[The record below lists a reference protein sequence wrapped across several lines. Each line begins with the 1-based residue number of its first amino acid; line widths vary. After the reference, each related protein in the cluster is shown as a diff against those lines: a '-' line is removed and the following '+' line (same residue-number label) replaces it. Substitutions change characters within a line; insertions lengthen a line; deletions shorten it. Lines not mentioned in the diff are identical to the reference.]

1 MFQTALLYLV
11 SWYKRQ
17 LHVTM
22 IFIYMYYNHGGLI
35 KACLV
40 SVTLVILGLRSRQ
53 KTLGKIRC
61 LCLRWV
67 YFFPSPKHSMS
78 TIHLLSDSLS
88 VLFVSVLL
96 LTHLKIFKNNASKWD
111 YSLCRN
117 CWMEYYR
124 YQTKFLHYQLIL

>member
-53 KTLGKIRC
+53 KTLGKFMSKMS
-61 LCLRWV
+61 L
-67 YFFPSPKHSMS
+67 FFPSPKHSMS

-88 VLFVSVLL
+88 VLFVSVWLPK
-96 LTHLKIFKNNASKWD
+96 HLKIFKTINNASKWD
-111 YSLCRN
+111 YSLWRN

-124 YQTKFLHYQLIL
+124 YQTKFLHNQLIL

>member
-53 KTLGKIRC
+53 KTHGKIRC

-67 YFFPSPKHSMS
+67 YFFLPQNIQCRQYIYCP
-78 TIHLLSDSLS
+78 IL
-88 VLFVSVLL
+88 VLFVSVWLPK
-96 LTHLKIFKNNASKWD
+96 HLKIFKTMQVSGII
-111 YSLCRN
+111 LCVETAEWN
-117 CWMEYYR
+117 ITVIKQSFY
-124 YQTKFLHYQLIL
+124 TIN